1 MIAAVVLAAGKSTR
15 FGAQKLLAPAGGSCM
30 VRCAVDRAAVSGA
43 DETIVVVGADADAV
57 RLALAGSGARIV
69 ENAAYADGMS
79 TSLAA
84 GIAALAPHT
93 EAALIALGDQPLV
106 PAAAYAAVLAEF
118 AARRAPIVAPYYNGV
133 RGHPVLFAAAMFGEL
148 KSATGDEGAR
158 GVIARD
164 PGRVAAV
171 RLELPAPVDVDDPAA
186 LAALHF

>member
-15 FGAQKLLAPAGGSCM
+15 FGAQKLLAPAGGSCV
-30 VRCAVDRAAVSGA
+30 VRCAVDRAAASGVA
-43 DETIVVVGADADAV
+43 ETIVVVGADANAV
-57 RLALAGSGARIV
+57 RAALDGSGARIV

-84 GIAALAPHT
+84 GIAALAAHT

-106 PAAAYAAVLAEF
+106 PAEAYAAVLAEF
-118 AARRAPIVAPYYNGV
+118 AAHRARIVAPWYNGV
-133 RGHPVLFAAAMFGEL
+133 RGHPVLFAAPLFGEL
-148 KSATGDEGAR
+148 RAATGDEGAR

-171 RLELPAPVDVDDPAA
+171 RLDLPAPVDVDDPAA